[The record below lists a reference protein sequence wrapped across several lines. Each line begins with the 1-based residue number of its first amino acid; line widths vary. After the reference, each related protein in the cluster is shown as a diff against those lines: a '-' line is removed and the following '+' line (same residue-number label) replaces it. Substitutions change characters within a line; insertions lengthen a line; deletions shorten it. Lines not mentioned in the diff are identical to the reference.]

1 MVSEDG
7 LIIASS
13 LPQGLE
19 EGRIAAMSA
28 ALMSIGARTGHELRR
43 GKMEQVLVKGSDG
56 YALITGAGAHAVL
69 LALVRKEAKLGL
81 IFYELKQTVDEIAAV
96 LQ

>member
-1 MVSEDG
+1 M
-7 LIIASS
+7 
-13 LPQGLE
+13 P
-19 EGRIAAMSA
+19 AA
-28 ALMSIGARTGHELRR
+28 G
-43 GKMEQVLVKGSDG
+43 LVKGSDG